1 MNGEIFEGQVCG
13 RLRYASMPHVGFSM
27 SNLSKMEE
35 AEREYYVSAE
45 KIYKTGISKGDD
57 ESLFLLMLLYS
68 DADEKNSLLALWQW
82 ARDRDNDIEGFLDFA
97 AGYLPL
103 LCISGPPLQKEVIN
117 FLLPY
122 YDDIKRRILDSNE
135 WSENPDC
142 DNSIMVQ
149 HLDAILL
156 EGRYISSD
164 CVH

>member
-35 AEREYYVSAE
+35 AERECYVSAE

-97 AGYLPL
+97 AEYLTL
-103 LCISGPPLQKEVIN
+103 FCISVSPPKEIIN
-117 FLLPY
+117 LIMPY
-122 YDDIKRRILDSNE
+122 YEDIKRRILNSNE
-135 WSENPDC
+135 WPECPDY
-142 DNSIMVQ
+142 DKDAEIQ
-149 HLDAILL
+149 LLDTVLL
-156 EGRYISSD
+156 ADSQVSPD